1 MISDR
6 FEDFSQSLRVFIEQ
20 KLRFSHLFPID
31 AAEAVGNVE
40 HAMKGKL
47 DAFHSLYDA
56 ARAHPEVSFDF
67 YANPLCCFVLH
78 YRNAKHHNHAHG
90 VRSAHRYARANGD
103 SEPYL
108 LVDYPAGQEEEGGGF
123 IDHYVS
129 WADFCT
135 YLQTLPTH
143 RRQHAEDLIRPYI
156 SAGDFEKFAH
166 ESGYSKSQI
175 FVNVVPI
182 IIGAGSEC
190 IGKIKSNITTDSV
203 EAQHFLWHFQ
213 SVGMADFKNPN
224 YQELQSDF
232 FR

>member
-6 FEDFSQSLRVFIEQ
+6 FEDFSQALRVFIEQ
-20 KLRFSHLFPID
+20 KLRFPELFLID
-31 AAEAVGNVE
+31 AAEAIGNVE

-56 ARAHPEVSFDF
+56 AKSRPEVAFDF
-67 YANPLCCFVLH
+67 YSVPLCSFVLH

-90 VRSAHRYARANGD
+90 IRSAHRYARSNSV

-108 LVDYPAGQEEEGGGF
+108 LIDYQAEEEGRGF

-129 WADFCT
+129 WADFCA
-135 YLQTLPTH
+135 YLRNLPEHH
-143 RRQHAEDLIRPYI
+143 RQKAESLIRLHI
-156 SAGDFEKFAH
+156 AADDFEDFSH
-166 ESGYSKSQI
+166 RNGYSESQV
-175 FVNVVPI
+175 FLNVVPM

-190 IGKIKSNITTDSV
+190 IGALKAHIAADST
-203 EAQHFLWHFQ
+203 EAEHFLWHFQ
-213 SVGMADFKNPN
+213 SVGPANFANPQ
-224 YQELQSDF
+224 YAELQSGV